1 MKNTETFDMNFEVN
15 NDNFDLALCE
25 MFANFD
31 RLGDKLWKDHEID
44 TGDFSTFESLRIA
57 RDLAREIVNQY
68 ETQLAECGDADFT
81 EILYMGGDQLFI
93 DRIVKEWD
101 HRNED
106 RQPERKTFPVPVHAN
121 AFLTLQ
127 IEAASEEEA
136 REKAQG
142 MIDAG
147 GFVTDHY
154 TEFEIDSDAE
164 IM

>member
-1 MKNTETFDMNFEVN
+1 MKITNPFDITFSVN
-15 NDNFDLALCE
+15 DEYFDLALCE

-31 RLGDKLWKDHEID
+31 RLADNLWKDRGID
-44 TGDFSTFESLRIA
+44 TGDFNTFDELRIA
-57 RDLAREIVNQY
+57 RSLAKEIVNQY
-68 ETQLAECGDADFT
+68 ESQLAECGDADFT

-101 HRNED
+101 HRNDD
-106 RQPERKTFPVPVHAN
+106 RTPERKTFSFTVHAN

-136 REKAQG
+136 REKAQA
-142 MIDAG
+142 MINAG
-147 GFVTDHY
+147 GFVNEHY

>member
-1 MKNTETFDMNFEVN
+1 MKNAETFDMNFEVN

-31 RLGDKLWKDHEID
+31 RLADKLWKDHGID
-44 TGDFSTFESLRIA
+44 TGDFSTFELLRIA
-57 RDLAREIVNQY
+57 RSLAEEIVNQY
-68 ETQLAECGDADFT
+68 KAQLAECGDADFT

-101 HRNED
+101 HRND
-106 RQPERKTFPVPVHAN
+106 NRKPERKTFSFTVHAN
-121 AFLTLQ
+121 AFLTLH
-127 IEAASEEEA
+127 IEAANEEEA
-136 REKAQG
+136 REKAQE

-147 GFVTDHY
+147 GFVSDHY

>member
-1 MKNTETFDMNFEVN
+1 MKNADAFVMNFEVK
-15 NDNFDLALCE
+15 DDYFDLALCE

-31 RLGDKLWKDHEID
+31 RLADKLWKDHGID
-44 TGDFSTFESLRIA
+44 TGDFNTFDELRIA
-57 RDLAREIVNQY
+57 RELAQEIVNQY
-68 ETQLAECGDADFT
+68 ESQLAECGDADFT

-93 DRIVKEWD
+93 DRIVKEWP

-106 RQPERKTFPVPVHAN
+106 RKQERKTFSFTVHAN

-127 IEAASEEEA
+127 IEAASEDEA
-136 REKAQG
+136 REKAQA

>member
-1 MKNTETFDMNFEVN
+1 MKNAETFDMNFEVN
-15 NDNFDLALCE
+15 NDNFVLALCE

-31 RLGDKLWKDHEID
+31 RLAEKLWLDHEID
-44 TGDFSTFESLRIA
+44 TGDFSTFDELRIA
-57 RDLAREIVNQY
+57 RSLAQEIVNQY
-68 ETQLAECGDADFT
+68 EAQLAECGDADFT

-93 DRIVKEWD
+93 DRIIKEWD
-101 HRNED
+101 HRNDD
-106 RQPERKTFPVPVHAN
+106 RKPERKTFPFTVHAN

-127 IEAASEEEA
+127 IEAASEGEA
-136 REKAQG
+136 REKAQA

-147 GFVTDHY
+147 GFVSDHY

>member
-1 MKNTETFDMNFEVN
+1 MKNAETFDMNFEVN

-25 MFANFD
+25 MFANFE
-31 RLGDKLWKDHEID
+31 RLADKLWKDHEID

-57 RDLAREIVNQY
+57 RSLAQEIVNQY
-68 ETQLAECGDADFT
+68 EAQLAECGDADFT

-93 DRIVKEWD
+93 DRIIKEWD
-101 HRNED
+101 HRNDD
-106 RQPERKTFPVPVHAN
+106 RKPECKAFSFTVHAN
-121 AFLTLQ
+121 AFMTLQ
-127 IEAASEEEA
+127 IEAASEGEA
-136 REKAQG
+136 REKAQA

-147 GFVTDHY
+147 GFVSDHY

>member
-1 MKNTETFDMNFEVN
+1 MKIAYHFVVN
-15 NDNFDLALCE
+15 DDYFDLALCE

-31 RLGDKLWKDHEID
+31 RLADKLWKDHGID
-44 TGDFSTFESLRIA
+44 TGDFSTFDEILIA
-57 RDLAREIVNQY
+57 RSLAEEIVNQY
-68 ETQLAECGDADFT
+68 KAQLAECGDADFT

-101 HRNED
+101 HRNDD
-106 RQPERKTFPVPVHAN
+106 RKPERKTFAIPVHAN

-127 IEAASEEEA
+127 IEAANEEEA
-136 REKAQG
+136 KEKAQA

-147 GFVTDHY
+147 GFVSDHY